1 MNFITH
7 LVNMNSELKEIVGSI
22 LCLTM
27 IFAFAYC
34 LLVLGSVL
42 GLN

>member
-1 MNFITH
+1 MKVEEI
-7 LVNMNSELKEIVGSI
+7 KEIVGSI

>member
-1 MNFITH
+1 MNSNTK
-7 LVNMNSELKEIVGSI
+7 VNSMNSELKEIVGSI

-27 IFAFAYC
+27 IFGFAYC

-42 GLN
+42 GLS